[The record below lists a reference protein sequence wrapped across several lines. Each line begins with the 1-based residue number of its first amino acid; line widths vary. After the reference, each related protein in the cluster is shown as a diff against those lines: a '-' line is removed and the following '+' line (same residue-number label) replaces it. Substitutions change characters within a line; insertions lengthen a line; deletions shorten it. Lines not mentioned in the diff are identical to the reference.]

1 MKPIKEDWLVTH
13 FFTTT
18 TTTTTTTT
26 NNSHNYSSVIMKS
39 IQVPFFG
46 QNVAGLNMVKTTK
59 WKIANT
65 IEDFQIVLMLN
76 IKSNDR
82 KGQNYW

>member
-1 MKPIKEDWLVTH
+1 
-13 FFTTT
+13 
-18 TTTTTTTT
+18 
-26 NNSHNYSSVIMKS
+26 MKS

-46 QNVAGLNMVKTTK
+46 QNVAGLNIVKTTK
-59 WKIANT
+59 WKMANT

-82 KGQNYW
+82 KLLINLPGL